1 MREIKFKA
9 KRVDNGLWVRGWYID
24 GYICSDLAVADCENF
39 MPAVWCKVD
48 PETACQYT
56 GIKDRN
62 GKEIW
67 EGDIILTNRNIKLKV
82 GYSEKKAAFTV
93 SPINDYLNLEWYFV
107 YEAEVEIIGNIHDK
121 EAGND

>member
-39 MPAVWCKVD
+39 MPAVWYKVD
-48 PETACQYT
+48 PETVCQYT
-56 GIKDRN
+56 GLKDIN

-67 EGDIILTNRNIKLKV
+67 EGDIIRVFGGESDDEFCEYDNTFV
-82 GYSEKKAAFTV
+82 
-93 SPINDYLNLEWYFV
+93 LEMPNPDHLGQIRD
-107 YEAEVEIIGNIHDK
+107 AENVEVIGDIHDNK
-121 EAGND
+121 ELLREE